1 MGLVV
6 PISQIL
12 SRPVCSQGTRCGH
25 SRDVAVPFVTP
36 SGSLFQCLHLHL
48 DVLQVETLFPR
59 VKASLFLF
67 SAHLQINN
75 KANVVTSP
83 KETAPP
89 PALVLLDS
97 VTLPAFFTVLCRFS
111 HVLSLYR
118 RIDMSILFRW
128 VLLLFLLSKI
138 RESSFFHFM
147 KAVGC
152 QAVCF

>member
-1 MGLVV
+1 M
-6 PISQIL
+6 
-12 SRPVCSQGTRCGH
+12 
-25 SRDVAVPFVTP
+25 PFVTP
-36 SGSLFQCLHLHL
+36 SDSLFLCLHLHL

-97 VTLPAFFTVLCRFS
+97 VTLPVFFTVLCRFS

-118 RIDMSILFRW
+118 RIDMSILFHS

-138 RESSFFHFM
+138 RETSFFHFA